1 MKAATRVPIRDAPAL
16 LYPSPDM
23 SRVSHVCTIIRTH
36 SNSLIIGESI
46 NDGLIRIDLP
56 ELHPYPVRR
65 DERHSMKRSGLALIT
80 FGTAVGCFHC

>member
-16 LYPSPDM
+16 LYPSPDV
-23 SRVSHVCTIIRTH
+23 SRVSHVYTIIRN

-56 ELHPYPVRR
+56 ELHPHSVRR
-65 DERHSMKRSGLALIT
+65 NERHSMKRSGLALMT
-80 FGTAVGCFHC
+80 FGTGVGCFHC